1 MSDTIELVGQQ
12 LEAVE
17 AVKTWHSNDGRAQ
30 TFRLFGYAGT
40 GKTTVARELVSALG
54 LDGKAR
60 YAAFTGKAAHVLASK
75 GCHGAQTIHSLIYHP
90 VEKARERLNELYLQ
104 RNDATDPAEQLRL
117 DQAIEAE
124 QREIDSPG
132 WIVNPTSELLDAD
145 LLVLD
150 EVSMV
155 DSTMALDLLDFGVP
169 TLVLGDPAQLP
180 PIDGTGYFTDAVP
193 DVLLTEIHRSA
204 LDSPVT
210 RLATAVREADE
221 SDSQL
226 GVPGMDD
233 NSGRWHRRLS
243 PSEALRFEQ
252 VIVWRNATRW
262 RLINAMRRAAG
273 HEGFPQAGERIIGLV
288 NDREAG
294 ILNGQQLTVRETLGV
309 TGRDDSRVL
318 DIAATTEYGVE
329 VVLRAWAVGFSG
341 TDGETKARRQSSGPF
356 RRPGVVAAT
365 FAHAITVHKAQ
376 GSQWGKVLVVDETA
390 GLRSI
395 TGRNAQENGAGPDEA
410 RAEATTMAKRWMY
423 TAITRASDQVILT
436 ANIR

>member
-1 MSDTIELVGQQ
+1 VSVDLIGQQ

-17 AVKTWHSNDGRAQ
+17 AVKSWHDTNHAQ
-30 TFRLFGYAGT
+30 VFRLFGYAGT
-40 GKTTVARELVSALG
+40 GKTTVARELVAAMG
-54 LDGKAR
+54 LTGATR

-75 GCHGAQTIHSLIYHP
+75 GCHGAQTIHSLIYQP
-90 VEKARERLNELYLQ
+90 VEKARKHLHELQLA
-104 RNDATDPAEQLRL
+104 RNAATDPGEQARL

-132 WIVNPTSELLDAD
+132 WIVNPASELEHAK

-155 DSTMALDLLDFGVP
+155 DDTMALDLLDFGVP

-180 PIDGTGYFTDAVP
+180 PIDGTGYFIDATP

-210 RLATAVREADE
+210 RLATAVRE
-221 SDSQL
+221 SDGDDPNL
-226 GVPGMDD
+226 GVPGMDG
-233 NSGRWHRRLS
+233 NSGRWAYRLT
-243 PSEALRFEQ
+243 PTEALRFEQ

-262 RLINAMRRAAG
+262 RVINLMRRAAG
-273 HEGFPQAGERIIGLV
+273 FTGWPQPGERIIGLV

-294 ILNGQQLTVRETLGV
+294 ILNGQQLTVRQTLGV
-309 TGRDDSRVL
+309 TGRDNTRVL
-318 DIAATTEYGVE
+318 DIEATTDAGVD
-329 VVLRAWAVGFSG
+329 VSLRAWAIGFTG
-341 TDGETKARRQSSGPF
+341 TDGETTAKRQSSGPF

-395 TGRNAQENGAGPDEA
+395 TGRNHRETGANADEA
-410 RAEATTMAKRWMY
+410 REAADLMARRWLY

-436 ANIR
+436 PDVVR

>member
-1 MSDTIELVGQQ
+1 
-12 LEAVE
+12 
-17 AVKTWHSNDGRAQ
+17 
-30 TFRLFGYAGT
+30 
-40 GKTTVARELVSALG
+40 
-54 LDGKAR
+54 
-60 YAAFTGKAAHVLASK
+60 
-75 GCHGAQTIHSLIYHP
+75 
-90 VEKARERLNELYLQ
+90 
-104 RNDATDPAEQLRL
+104 
-117 DQAIEAE
+117 
-124 QREIDSPG
+124 
-132 WIVNPTSELLDAD
+132 
-145 LLVLD
+145 
-150 EVSMV
+150 MV

-180 PIDGTGYFTDAVP
+180 PIDGTGYFIDAVP

-210 RLATAVREADE
+210 RLATAVRESTG
-221 SDSQL
+221 SDPQL
-226 GVPGMDD
+226 GVPGMDGD
-233 NSGRWHRRLS
+233 SGRWSRRLT
-243 PSEALRFEQ
+243 PVEAMRFDQ

-262 RLINAMRRAAG
+262 RLINTMRRTAG
-273 HEGFPQAGERIIGLV
+273 HEGFPQPGERIIGLV

-318 DIAATTEYGVE
+318 DIAVTTEYGVE
-329 VVLRAWAVGFSG
+329 MVLRAWAVGFTG

-395 TGRNAQENGAGPDEA
+395 TGRNAQSNGAGPEQA
-410 RAEATTMAKRWMY
+410 HAEAALMAKRWMY
-423 TAITRASDQVILT
+423 TAITRASNQIILT
-436 ANIR
+436 PDVR

>member
-1 MSDTIELVGQQ
+1 MSIELADQQ
-12 LEAVE
+12 LGAVE
-17 AVKTWHSNDGRAQ
+17 AVRTWHSNDNRAQ

-40 GKTTVARELVSALG
+40 GKTTVARELVSAMG
-54 LDGKAR
+54 LTGRTK

-75 GCHGAQTIHSLIYHP
+75 GCDGAQTIHSLIYHP
-90 VEKARERLNELYLQ
+90 VEKARERLNELQLA
-104 RNDATDPAEQLRL
+104 RNDATDPTEQSRL
-117 DQAIEAE
+117 DQEIAAE
-124 QREIDSPG
+124 QHEIDSPG
-132 WIVNPTSELLDAD
+132 WIVNPTSELLDAK

-155 DSTMALDLLDFGVP
+155 DSTMALDLLDFDVP

-180 PIDGTGYFTDAVP
+180 PIDGTGYFTEAVP
-193 DVLLTEIHRSA
+193 DVLLTDIHRSA
-204 LDSPVT
+204 LHSPVT
-210 RLATAVREADE
+210 RLATAVRE
-221 SDSQL
+221 SDSTDNQL

-233 NSGRWHRRLS
+233 NSGRWHRRLTAT
-243 PSEALRFEQ
+243 EAMRFDQ

-262 RLINAMRRAAG
+262 RLINAIRRTAG
-273 HEGFPQAGERIIGLV
+273 HSGFPQPGERIIGLV

-318 DIAATTEYGVE
+318 DIAVTTEYGVE
-329 VVLRAWAVGFSG
+329 MVLRAWAVGFSG

-376 GSQWGKVLVVDETA
+376 GSQWGKVLVVDETP

-395 TGRNAQENGAGPDEA
+395 TGRSAQANGAGPDEA
-410 RAEATTMAKRWMY
+410 LAEAALMARRWMY
-423 TAITRASDQVILT
+423 TAVTRASDQVILT
-436 ANIR
+436 ADVR